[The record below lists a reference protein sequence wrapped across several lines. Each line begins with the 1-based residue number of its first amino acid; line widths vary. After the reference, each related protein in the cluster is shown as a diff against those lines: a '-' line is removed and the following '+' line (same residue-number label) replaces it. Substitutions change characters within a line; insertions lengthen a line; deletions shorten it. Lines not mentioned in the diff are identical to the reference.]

1 MTTNFLQNTPK
12 ILLKMDQIL
21 KSKET
26 RSKQRFAPSQIWQI
40 WSKQT
45 LTFSI
50 SYGHIMKVKEILC
63 FDYFGIRAFFSIF
76 FVFAY
81 FELRKISEEN
91 VRGFFNITNI
101 VKVSSFNKV
110 ERCIL
115 WLKYK
120 TKLIC

>member
-1 MTTNFLQNTPK
+1 MTTKFLQNTPK
-12 ILLKMDQIL
+12 ILLKMDHIL
-21 KSKET
+21 KSKGT
-26 RSKQRFAPSQIWQI
+26 RRFAPSQIWQI

-45 LTFSI
+45 ITCSI

-63 FDYFGIRAFFSIF
+63 FDYFGIRAFFRFF
-76 FVFAY
+76 FVFTY

-91 VRGFFNITNI
+91 VGGFFNITNI
-101 VKVSSFNKV
+101 LKVSSFNKV
-110 ERCIL
+110 EHCIL